1 MKLRPPFLPRRY
13 VPPNPSNL
21 RSVFAHLT
29 NYSLNKHHRDFVHVG
44 EEELTA
50 IQRRASFDDR
60 LEQLDGG
67 GGGARGRASSMPHCD
82 APVDPVTLTGRVFT
96 SDFGAELNQS
106 SPKVHRYGR
115 VSGWKT
121 SPANNRYSGA
131 VSP

>member
-1 MKLRPPFLPRRY
+1 MLIASVCPLRAYICTEGLVRICAEQY

-67 GGGARGRASSMPHCD
+67 GGGGAAARAACRTATARRPS
-82 APVDPVTLTGRVFT
+82 R
-96 SDFGAELNQS
+96 
-106 SPKVHRYGR
+106 
-115 VSGWKT
+115 
-121 SPANNRYSGA
+121 
-131 VSP
+131 